1 MIIEAI
7 PKISIVSLT
16 SIQET
21 RKSLVVTQEA
31 PWKMVHNDIDLKNKL
46 LFVEDMVNED
56 YLENS
61 AGVLC
66 NRNCLWYRWRSSD

>member
-7 PKISIVSLT
+7 PKINIDSLT
-16 SIQET
+16 SLQET

-31 PWKMVHNDIDLKNKL
+31 PWKIVYNDIDLKNLKL

-56 YLENS
+56 YLENVS
-61 AGVLC
+61 
-66 NRNCLWYRWRSSD
+66 